1 MKTFYKFIINAAL
14 LIVGF
19 IAFLYIVGE
28 PTEDN
33 TMSWF
38 MILFTK
44 AIAGF
49 IIYICFQLWLFV
61 SPEVRA
67 KIEDEEI

>member
-1 MKTFYKFIINAAL
+1 MKTIFKFIINAVL

-19 IAFLYIVGE
+19 IAFLYVVGE

-49 IIYICFQLWLFV
+49 IIYICFQLWLYV

-67 KIEDEEI
+67 EIEEEV